1 MSKPLRI
8 LGISAYYH
16 DSAAA
21 FLCDGHIVAAA
32 QEERFTRK
40 KHDPRFPSEAV
51 KFCVEYAGCEIDKL
65 DAIAF
70 FDKPLLKFERLLE
83 TYFAFAPRGI
93 VSFVTS
99 MPVWIREKLFLKTM
113 LRDELAVV
121 AGKRCDQVPL
131 LFPEHHLSHAASA
144 FYPSPFDEAAIL
156 TVDGVGEWATASLSH
171 GTRAGITRL
180 KELHFPHSIGLLYSA
195 FTYFLGFRV
204 NSGEYKLMGLAP
216 YGDPESPDVARYKQI
231 ILGTLIHA
239 AEDGSV
245 WLNQD
250 YFDYATGLHMVPAG
264 KWEKLFGFPLR
275 KPEDELEQRHCN
287 LGLAIQQVT
296 EEIVLRMA
304 REVKRLTGSR
314 HLCLAGGVALN
325 CVANGKLLESK
336 LFDRIWIQPAAGD
349 AGGALGAAF
358 AAAHIHYG
366 AARTPLVGQDRMQG
380 SYLGT
385 DIERGDIDRVIRQY
399 SAAAECFSLEEHLLE
414 RVAQLLDEG
423 NVVGWVQGR
432 MEWGPRALGG
442 RTILGDPRSAEMQ
455 RKMNV
460 KIKYRESFRPFAP
473 SVLAE
478 DADNYF
484 ELNGTASPYMLL
496 VAAVRRERRKP
507 EPPGYHALTIR
518 DKLYHVRSELPS
530 ITHIDYSA
538 RVQTV
543 HKETNP
549 RYHALISAFKRR
561 TGYGVVVNT
570 SFNVRGEPIV
580 RTPAEAYRCFM
591 RTELD
596 ALVID
601 NHLFLKAAQP
611 EWNEPRQWQQDLVL
625 D

>member
-1 MSKPLRI
+1 
-8 LGISAYYH
+8 
-16 DSAAA
+16 
-21 FLCDGHIVAAA
+21 V
-32 QEERFTRK
+32 
-40 KHDPRFPSEAV
+40 
-51 KFCVEYAGCEIDKL
+51 
-65 DAIAF
+65 
-70 FDKPLLKFERLLE
+70 
-83 TYFAFAPRGI
+83 

-99 MPVWIREKLFLKTM
+99 MPIWIREKLFLKTI
-113 LRDELAVV
+113 LRDELAAV
-121 AGKRCDQVPL
+121 AGKRCDKVPL

-171 GTRAGITRL
+171 GTSAGITRL

-216 YGDPESPDVARYKQI
+216 YGDHQSPDVARYKKI
-231 ILGTLIHA
+231 IFGTLIHA

-250 YFDYATGLHMVPAG
+250 YFDYATGLHMVPAA

-275 KPEDELEQRHCN
+275 KPEDELEQKHCN

-314 HLCLAGGVALN
+314 QLCLAGGVALN

-366 AARTPLVGQDRMQG
+366 SARTPLVGPDRMQG

-385 DIERGDIDRVIRQY
+385 DIEPADIGRVIRQY
-399 SAAAECFSLEEHLLE
+399 SAVAESFPSEEHLLN

-484 ELNGTASPYMLL
+484 ELNGTSSPYMLL

-507 EPPGYHALTIR
+507 EPLGYGALNIR

-596 ALVID
+596 ALVIGD
-601 NHLFLKAAQP
+601 HLFLKAAQP
-611 EWNEPRQWQQDLVL
+611 EWNEPRKWQQDLVL

>member
-1 MSKPLRI
+1 
-8 LGISAYYH
+8 
-16 DSAAA
+16 
-21 FLCDGHIVAAA
+21 
-32 QEERFTRK
+32 
-40 KHDPRFPSEAV
+40 
-51 KFCVEYAGCEIDKL
+51 
-65 DAIAF
+65 
-70 FDKPLLKFERLLE
+70 
-83 TYFAFAPRGI
+83 
-93 VSFVTS
+93 
-99 MPVWIREKLFLKTM
+99 
-113 LRDELAVV
+113 
-121 AGKRCDQVPL
+121 
-131 LFPEHHLSHAASA
+131 
-144 FYPSPFDEAAIL
+144 
-156 TVDGVGEWATASLSH
+156 
-171 GTRAGITRL
+171 
-180 KELHFPHSIGLLYSA
+180 
-195 FTYFLGFRV
+195 
-204 NSGEYKLMGLAP
+204 
-216 YGDPESPDVARYKQI
+216 
-231 ILGTLIHA
+231 
-239 AEDGSV
+239 
-245 WLNQD
+245 
-250 YFDYATGLHMVPAG
+250 
-264 KWEKLFGFPLR
+264 
-275 KPEDELEQRHCN
+275 
-287 LGLAIQQVT
+287 
-296 EEIVLRMA
+296 
-304 REVKRLTGSR
+304 
-314 HLCLAGGVALN
+314 
-325 CVANGKLLESK
+325 
-336 LFDRIWIQPAAGD
+336 
-349 AGGALGAAF
+349 
-358 AAAHIHYG
+358 
-366 AARTPLVGQDRMQG
+366 MQG

-385 DIERGDIDRVIRQY
+385 DIERADIDRVIRQY
-399 SAAAECFSLEEHLLE
+399 SAVAESLPAEEHLLN

-484 ELNGTASPYMLL
+484 ELNGTSSPYMLL

-507 EPPGYHALTIR
+507 EPLGYGALNIR

-596 ALVID
+596 ALVIGD
-601 NHLFLKAAQP
+601 HLFLKAAQP
-611 EWNEPRQWQQDLVL
+611 EWNEPRKWQQDLVL